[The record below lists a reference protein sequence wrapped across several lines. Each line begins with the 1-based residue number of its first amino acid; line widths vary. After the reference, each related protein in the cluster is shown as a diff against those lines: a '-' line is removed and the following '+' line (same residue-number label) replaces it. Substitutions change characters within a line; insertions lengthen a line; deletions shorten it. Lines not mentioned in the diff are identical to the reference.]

1 MKKELDRFFGDR
13 RMVFSIL
20 MPGILI
26 YVMYCFMGVAMG
38 DAFGVDEDYTPT
50 VRAAGLPASMEA
62 LLQQTGFA
70 VTAGEDGGHGSGGR
84 PGAGPAGGVPGGL

>member
-1 MKKELDRFFGDR
+1 MRNGVLTIMKKELDRFFGDR

-38 DAFGVDEDYTPT
+38 DALDRKSV
-50 VRAAGLPASMEA
+50 V
-62 LLQQTGFA
+62 
-70 VTAGEDGGHGSGGR
+70 
-84 PGAGPAGGVPGGL
+84 